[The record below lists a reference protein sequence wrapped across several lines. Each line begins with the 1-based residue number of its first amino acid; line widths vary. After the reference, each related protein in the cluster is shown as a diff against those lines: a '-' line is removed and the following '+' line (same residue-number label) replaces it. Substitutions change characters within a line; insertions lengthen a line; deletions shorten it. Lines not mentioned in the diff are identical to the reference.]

1 METISSQRDRTM
13 RGTLDLRIRCLL
25 PGLTLAA
32 LVVMSARAFSAPPAG
47 GPEREAAAPFDAARV
62 QRLIAGIELG
72 ENARVLKYQYFLDKR
87 PQPLGRSTGYSL
99 LQTAFDAS
107 QSGTR
112 RWFALGSVIAFAAFR
127 LPDDTEREGYRTYA
141 ALVKSAPDAQRAGAE
156 DVIQDALYDC
166 VVTLTDPHVQSRP
179 AFMVD
184 GQALVESSAPAYLRM
199 VASGHWHGEIPPWAT
214 VIHKLLDKQGI
225 VEAVSPV
232 LAEPGLKWTYE
243 LLCGAAVIYQYLDPD
258 RAIDLFG
265 RAKAMLPQ
273 ENKEQVAWYYRSY
286 VSMLW
291 ENGRTEDAVNVQE
304 DLVAATGAGRG
315 KLSVLCLCAG
325 DIPRG
330 ERLLCNLREP
340 TSDEGDVKEAASL
353 LLALHAERPEAA
365 VGYGSLCADL
375 LTAYLNAKRART
387 YAVEMQARLWLAGYR
402 AAHGDSSGARSLLAE
417 AQLPPVPP
425 SGDDGGYRAAVEQM
439 RTTLGAPGG

>member
-1 METISSQRDRTM
+1 
-13 RGTLDLRIRCLL
+13 
-25 PGLTLAA
+25 
-32 LVVMSARAFSAPPAG
+32 
-47 GPEREAAAPFDAARV
+47 V

-199 VASGHWHGEIPPWAT
+199 
-214 VIHKLLDKQGI
+214 
-225 VEAVSPV
+225 
-232 LAEPGLKWTYE
+232 
-243 LLCGAAVIYQYLDPD
+243 
-258 RAIDLFG
+258 
-265 RAKAMLPQ
+265 
-273 ENKEQVAWYYRSY
+273 
-286 VSMLW
+286 
-291 ENGRTEDAVNVQE
+291 
-304 DLVAATGAGRG
+304 
-315 KLSVLCLCAG
+315 
-325 DIPRG
+325 
-330 ERLLCNLREP
+330 
-340 TSDEGDVKEAASL
+340 
-353 LLALHAERPEAA
+353 
-365 VGYGSLCADL
+365 
-375 LTAYLNAKRART
+375 
-387 YAVEMQARLWLAGYR
+387 
-402 AAHGDSSGARSLLAE
+402 
-417 AQLPPVPP
+417 
-425 SGDDGGYRAAVEQM
+425 
-439 RTTLGAPGG
+439 